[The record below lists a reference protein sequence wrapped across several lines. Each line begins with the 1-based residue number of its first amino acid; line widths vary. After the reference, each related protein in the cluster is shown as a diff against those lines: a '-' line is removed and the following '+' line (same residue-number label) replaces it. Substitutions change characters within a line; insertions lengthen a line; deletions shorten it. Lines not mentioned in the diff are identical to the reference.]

1 MHRRDA
7 LRILGS
13 SFAALPLVCGL
24 KPVRGHAAEF
34 PNIIFVMADDH
45 RKDALSIYGN
55 RILKTPNIDRI
66 GNEGI
71 RFDEAFVT
79 NSLCGPSR
87 ASFLTGLYS
96 HANGVIS
103 NASPHFEN
111 QAGLKPEQ
119 RTFVRHL
126 HNAGYYTG
134 VVGKWQVRTWPDDA
148 FDHWVVFP
156 GHGEYID
163 PDMVARGTRV
173 KMRGHADD
181 VVGDQ
186 ALTFLDQRP
195 RGRPFCLLLWFKSPH
210 RAWRPSAR
218 YERAFDDIDIPLPR
232 TFEDKFEGRPDA
244 LRKATMAIADM
255 PDFRD
260 RGVSPDLPVEERKRL
275 NLQMLVKNYY
285 RVLLSIDD
293 NVGRLLEYLDAN
305 SLSHNTLVIYSS
317 DNGFFLGEHGLYD
330 KRLMYEPSIRV
341 PFLAR
346 WPARIP
352 AGRIDRDHMVLNVD
366 LAPTLLNAADIPM
379 PSNWH
384 GRSMLPLMTGGATSW
399 RNAFLYE
406 YFEYPAQHCVRK
418 NRGVRTKQWKLIH
431 FWEQPQEWELYDLQ
445 NDPDELCNLAGSQDH
460 ATVLSMMKERLQRV
474 RDEVGDRD
482 PPGPVPI
489 AQPCYD

>member
-13 SFAALPLVCGL
+13 GFAALPFAGGL
-24 KPVRGHAAEF
+24 KPGRGNAAEY
-34 PNIIFVMADDH
+34 PNIIFVMTDDQ

-71 RFDEAFVT
+71 RFDDAFVT

-87 ASFLTGLYS
+87 ASYLTGLYS
-96 HANGVIS
+96 HAHGVVS

-111 QAGLKPEQ
+111 QPGLKPEQ
-119 RTFVRHL
+119 RTFVRYL
-126 HNAGYYTG
+126 HDVGYYTG
-134 VVGKWQVRTWPDDA
+134 VVGKWQVRNLPDDA

-156 GHGEYID
+156 GHGEYHD
-163 PDMVARGTRV
+163 PDMIARGVRV

-195 RGRPFCLLLWFKSPH
+195 RGRPFCLLCWFKSPH
-210 RAWRPSAR
+210 RAWKPAAR
-218 YERAFDDIDIPLPR
+218 YERAFDAVDIPLPR

-260 RGVSPDLPVEERKRL
+260 RVSPSLPVEERKRL
-275 NLQMLVKNYY
+275 NLQQLVKNYY
-285 RVLLSIDD
+285 RVLLSVDD
-293 NVGRLLEYLDAN
+293 NVGRLLDYLDAN
-305 SLSHNTLVIYSS
+305 SLSQNTLVVFSS
-317 DNGFFLGEHGLYD
+317 DNGFFLGEHGLFD

-352 AGRIDRDHMVLNVD
+352 AGRVDREHMILNVD
-366 LAPTLLNAADIPM
+366 LAPTLLNVADVPT
-379 PSNWH
+379 PPNWH
-384 GRSMLPLMTGGATSW
+384 GRTMLPLLTGGTTSW
-399 RNAFLYE
+399 RDAFLYE

-418 NRGVRTKQWKLIH
+418 NRGVRTKRWKLIQ
-431 FWEQPQEWELYDLQ
+431 FWEQPEEWELYDLQ
-445 NDPDELCNLAGSQDH
+445 NDPDELHNLVGDQKH
-460 ATVLSMMKERLQRV
+460 ASVLRIMKEQLQRV

-482 PPGPVPI
+482 PPGPTPI
-489 AQPCYD
+489 AQLCHD